1 MSIAMTIRKRRSIRT
16 FNQTP
21 VPRELVIQ
29 LLKDV
34 SSPPTA
40 QMSNDTNVFTFLS
53 DDKNMKS

>member
-1 MSIAMTIRKRRSIRT
+1 MTIRKRRSIRT